1 MRAPTTPIQ
10 LRATRVPVSTE
21 ALFSEGSSGEYEASA
36 RNRRSAETHNR
47 NPISSFS
54 RRLPVG
60 LKMLARKRMRAVVH
74 TDTNPV
80 AQIGQSAIIITRTGP
95 RGNEGIGWGC

>member
-1 MRAPTTPIQ
+1 M
-10 LRATRVPVSTE
+10 
-21 ALFSEGSSGEYEASA
+21 
-36 RNRRSAETHNR
+36 HNR

-60 LKMLARKRMRAVVH
+60 TKILSRKRMWAVVH

-80 AQIGQSAIIITRTGP
+80 AQIGQSAIIITRTGEG
-95 RGNEGIGWGC
+95 GNGGIGCGVLSWLPGVRPA